1 MESKEREKEE
11 FDAQLE
17 ELMKPDSPG
26 KGERIHKKWSRK
38 KKVAAGAVAGVLF
51 LGILAKACSGSGNP
65 QVKVQ
70 TTGLEKGSLRET
82 LVLTGPVSGTD
93 SVDVVSK
100 LHSEVK
106 ELNVKEGD
114 KVTKGQIL
122 AVLDADSARKAL
134 EIAQNAYDLAV
145 ADYEEQKIQ
154 TANGYAKAVQDY
166 QTAKG
171 NYDRNAVLFQSGDI
185 SQVDLQTAENAM
197 NDARREMESYRL
209 EHGSPVPNES
219 YLLKIKEAEYNL
231 DTKRE
236 ELEDTSI
243 AAPIDGT
250 VVRVNTKVGRFAD
263 DTGKEGEPMFIIE
276 NLENLEME
284 IQVSEYSIGKVAV
297 GQKAV
302 IRADILNGDTVSGEV
317 TAISP
322 TGEEKSGSGSKE
334 RVIPTTI
341 RINDKNTKLIAGITA
356 KAELTLNEVDHAW
369 LVPISSVVD
378 REDGAYIA
386 EVNNGT
392 IRWIPVERGIQSD
405 IQMEIRP
412 REESVLTEGMKIV
425 MTPDITMTDGMEV
438 LDTSGV

>member
-1 MESKEREKEE
+1 M
-11 FDAQLE
+11 
-17 ELMKPDSPG
+17 
-26 KGERIHKKWSRK
+26 
-38 KKVAAGAVAGVLF
+38 
-51 LGILAKACSGSGNP
+51 
-65 QVKVQ
+65 
-70 TTGLEKGSLRET
+70 
-82 LVLTGPVSGTD
+82 
-93 SVDVVSK
+93 
-100 LHSEVK
+100 
-106 ELNVKEGD
+106 
-114 KVTKGQIL
+114 
-122 AVLDADSARKAL
+122 
-134 EIAQNAYDLAV
+134 
-145 ADYEEQKIQ
+145 
-154 TANGYAKAVQDY
+154 
-166 QTAKG
+166 
-171 NYDRNAVLFQSGDI
+171 
-185 SQVDLQTAENAM
+185 
-197 NDARREMESYRL
+197 
-209 EHGSPVPNES
+209 
-219 YLLKIKEAEYNL
+219 
-231 DTKRE
+231 
-236 ELEDTSI
+236 EDTSR

-284 IQVSEYSIGKVAV
+284 IKVSEYSIGKVAV